1 MFRGLPAAKYGRRM
15 RSPYGAC
22 RVSLGLPAFKYGLRM
37 RSPYGA
43 CGVSLGLLAAKYG
56 RRMRRPYGACRVSLG
71 LPAFKYGLRMR
82 SPYGACGVS
91 LGLLAFKYGL
101 RMRSPYGACGVS
113 AGLVGATH
121 ASPVSW
127 RRVPGG
133 RHIRAWVLRTLLA
146 ALCCILVAPP
156 SAAAPADLMEVYL
169 QALESD
175 PRITIAQQK
184 LAMAEARGDGAE
196 GQLYPQ
202 VTLSSSLSENRLEY
216 PEEDTDIQEFR
227 GQRYSLQARQ
237 MLFNWTKISTHA
249 QARQVVEQYRAELLD
264 MMSLLL
270 VDVADRYFKI
280 LLADHDFLLT
290 GAERELAEQQLRQTE
305 NMLERKRA
313 RITDLL
319 ETTAR
324 VDQVRTDEIEA
335 ANRAALARER
345 LLEITGVPVQQLA
358 ILQEDFALPALHHGM
373 EHWTGLALS
382 GNATLNARREA
393 VEAAR
398 EGIQMQKG
406 RRYPT
411 LDLVLSSQDSDV
423 GFDNQPFTRRQT
435 EYLGVDIVLPLF
447 SGGSASAG
455 VREAWAQYYLA
466 KAEEETVRREVL
478 RQTREAWL
486 NSRSSRQRIDA
497 ARASVISAG
506 KSYEAM
512 TKGFSYGVVT
522 ATDVLAALHGQTRAR
537 RDYQEAMYSF
547 LVNWLALKRSAG
559 QLQAPDL
566 EQLNSWLVAEQ

>member
-1 MFRGLPAAKYGRRM
+1 MFRGLPA
-15 RSPYGAC
+15 
-22 RVSLGLPAFKYGLRM
+22 V
-37 RSPYGA
+37 
-43 CGVSLGLLAAKYG
+43 KYG
-56 RRMRRPYGACRVSLG
+56 RRMRRPYSACR
-71 LPAFKYGLRMR
+71 
-82 SPYGACGVS
+82 
-91 LGLLAFKYGL
+91 
-101 RMRSPYGACGVS
+101 VS

-133 RHIRAWVLRTLLA
+133 RHIRAWVLRTVPA
-146 ALCCILVAPP
+146 VLCCILVALCIMLAAPP

-175 PRITIAQQK
+175 PRVTIAQQK

-216 PEEDTDIQEFR
+216 PEDDTDIQEFR
-227 GQRYSLQARQ
+227 GQRYSLQVRQ

-358 ILQEDFALPALHHGM
+358 VLQEDFALPALHHGM

-398 EGIQMQKG
+398 EGIQQQKG
-406 RRYPT
+406 RHYPT

-423 GFDNQPFTRRQT
+423 GFDNQPFARRQT

-486 NSRSSRQRIDA
+486 NTRSSRQRIDA

-537 RDYQEAMYSF
+537 RDYQEALYSF

-566 EQLNSWLVAEQ
+566 EQINSWLVAEQ

>member
-1 MFRGLPAAKYGRRM
+1 MFHGLPA
-15 RSPYGAC
+15 
-22 RVSLGLPAFKYGLRM
+22 V
-37 RSPYGA
+37 
-43 CGVSLGLLAAKYG
+43 KYG
-56 RRMRRPYGACRVSLG
+56 RRMRRPYNACRVS
-71 LPAFKYGLRMR
+71 PGLRPFVR
-82 SPYGACGVS
+82 
-91 LGLLAFKYGL
+91 
-101 RMRSPYGACGVS
+101 
-113 AGLVGATH
+113 ATH

-133 RHIRAWVLRTLLA
+133 WHIRAWVFRALPA
-146 ALCCILVAPP
+146 ALCCILAAPLG
-156 SAAAPADLMEVYL
+156 AAAPADLMEVYL

-175 PRITIAQQK
+175 PRVTIARQK

-202 VTLSSSLSENRLEY
+202 VTLSASLSENRLEY
-216 PEEDTDIQEFR
+216 PEEDTGAQEFR
-227 GQRYSLQARQ
+227 GQRYSLQVRQ
-237 MLFNWTKISTHA
+237 MLFNWTKISTHT

-345 LLEITGVPVQQLA
+345 LLEITGVPVEQLA
-358 ILQEDFALPALHHGM
+358 VLQENFALPALRHGM

-393 VEAAR
+393 VEVAR
-398 EGIQMQKG
+398 EGIQQQKG

-411 LDLVLSSQDSDV
+411 LDLVLSFQDSDV

-435 EYLGVDIVLPLF
+435 EYLGVDIVMPLF

-486 NSRSSRQRIDA
+486 NTRSSRQRIDA
-497 ARASVISAG
+497 ARASVTSAG

-512 TKGFSYGVVT
+512 TRGFSYGVVT
-522 ATDVLAALHGQTRAR
+522 ATDVLAALRGQTRAR
-537 RDYQEAMYSF
+537 RDYQEALYGF